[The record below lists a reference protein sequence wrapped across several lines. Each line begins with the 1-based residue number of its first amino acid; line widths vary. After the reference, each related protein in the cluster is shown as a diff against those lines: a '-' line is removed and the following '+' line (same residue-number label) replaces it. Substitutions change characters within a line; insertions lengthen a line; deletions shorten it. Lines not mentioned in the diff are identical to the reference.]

1 MSIWHTS
8 FHACWSIAIIPT
20 KHVIT
25 TLIGLFLNVFI
36 QAERLTGIVKL
47 QKCRKLFHSFT
58 TVVEHRSVATV
69 LLESLLV
76 LFLQWNALVLLLQ
89 WNTFILLLQVNAKA
103 WLCTFW
109 LENLS
114 DAKI

>member
-47 QKCRKLFHSFT
+47 QKSRKLFHSFT

-69 LLESLLV
+69 PFGKPSCSFLTVERLGSFAAVEHLHSFAAGECQGVAMYFLV
-76 LFLQWNALVLLLQ
+76 R
-89 WNTFILLLQVNAKA
+89 
-103 WLCTFW
+103 
-109 LENLS
+109 EP
-114 DAKI
+114 